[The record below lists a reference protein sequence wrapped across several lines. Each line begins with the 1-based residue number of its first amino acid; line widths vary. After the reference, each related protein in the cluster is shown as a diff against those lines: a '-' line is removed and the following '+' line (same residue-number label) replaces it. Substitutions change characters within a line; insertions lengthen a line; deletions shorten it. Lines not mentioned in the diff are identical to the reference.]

1 MLFFTP
7 KLRRAVER
15 LRLDMRARIANNQGG
30 VPTFFDNFLEQILS
44 EVVKSQKN
52 HHWNP
57 ALEPSD
63 DAAASDVNR
72 LRWLDGYVSRRDA
85 GRFVSFAARTG
96 GPEFSSDIPAPIL
109 CMSQGVPTC
118 MSWKGLPLFKT
129 AYDFALTPMLLD
141 ELKPKSIFEIGA
153 GLGASALW
161 MADLLRTQDNPA
173 MIHSVDLHKPE
184 LSDPQ
189 ISFYQGD
196 CRDPQTLF
204 PLEVLQAA
212 PHPWLVIEDA
222 HVNLPGTLA
231 RFDQFLVRG
240 DYLIVED
247 SLSKRSLLAAF
258 LQTRPKSYEVDAF
271 YTDFFGHN
279 ATSAP
284 DSIFRRA

>member
-7 KLRRAVER
+7 RLRRAVER
-15 LRLDMRARIANNQGG
+15 LRIETRARVAKAQGG
-30 VPTFFDNFLEQILS
+30 VPTFFDNFLEQTLS
-44 EVVKSQKN
+44 EIVGSQSS
-52 HHWNP
+52 HRWDP
-57 ALEPSD
+57 ALETSD
-63 DAAASDVNR
+63 DTAALHVNR
-72 LRWLDGYVSRRDA
+72 LRWLDGFVSRRAA
-85 GRFVSFAARTG
+85 GRFVSFSERIRNPDISG
-96 GPEFSSDIPAPIL
+96 DIPAPVL

-129 AYDFALTPMLLD
+129 AYDFAITPMLLE

-161 MADLLRTQDNPA
+161 MADLLRTQGNPA
-173 MIHSVDLHKPE
+173 MIHSVDLRKPT

-189 ISFYQGD
+189 IRFYQGD
-196 CRDPQTLF
+196 CRIPQSLF
-204 PLEVLQAA
+204 PAEVLEAA

-231 RFDQFLVRG
+231 LFDRFLLRG

-247 SLSKRSLLAAF
+247 SLSKRSPLSAF
-258 LQTRPKSYEVDAF
+258 MATRAKSYQVDAF

-284 DSIFRRA
+284 DTIFRRG